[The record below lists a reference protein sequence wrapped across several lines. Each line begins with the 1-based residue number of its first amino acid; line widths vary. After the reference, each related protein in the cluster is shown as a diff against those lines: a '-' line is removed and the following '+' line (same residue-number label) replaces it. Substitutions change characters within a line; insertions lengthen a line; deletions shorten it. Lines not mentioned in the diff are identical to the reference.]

1 VFFRVKRRGFLL
13 LIVWVLMLLAG
24 LSALNLLEGAFNSR
38 PDSHTIVSVGWAGY
52 IISDSFNQ
60 QQPITY
66 ISASWTVP
74 TVNVSAGNG
83 YSSVWIGIGGQL
95 DKTLI
100 QVGTE
105 HNVINGEATYSA
117 WYEMLPAYSV
127 KIDNF
132 VLSPGDQITAAITII
147 SPETNEWNIQL
158 NDITNGEVFN
168 QNFFYNSTKSSG
180 EWIVERS
187 TVNGQI
193 SNLADFGALTFNGC
207 HIHQG
212 NTNGD
217 IRDFSYSIVHMTN
230 QQYDRLATTSS
241 IGSDNASFT
250 VTYQK
255 SS

>member
-1 VFFRVKRRGFLL
+1 MVFRVKRRGFLL
-13 LIVWVLMLLAG
+13 LTVWVLMLLAG
-24 LSALNLLEGAFNSR
+24 LSALNLLEGSFNSL

-60 QQPITY
+60 QQPITS

-83 YSSVWIGIGGQL
+83 YSSAWIGIGGQL

-105 HNVINGEATYSA
+105 HNVINGETTYSA

-168 QNFFYNSTKSSG
+168 QNFFYNSTQSSG

-193 SNLADFGALTFNGC
+193 SNLGRFW
-207 HIHQG
+207 
-212 NTNGD
+212 
-217 IRDFSYSIVHMTN
+217 
-230 QQYDRLATTSS
+230 RL
-241 IGSDNASFT
+241 NL
-250 VTYQK
+250 
-255 SS
+255 

>member
-1 VFFRVKRRGFLL
+1 VVFRVKRRGFLL
-13 LIVWVLMLLAG
+13 LTVWLLLLLAG
-24 LSALNLLEGAFNSR
+24 LSALNLLEGAFNAL

-52 IISDSFNQ
+52 IISNSFNQ
-60 QQPITY
+60 QQPITS

-74 TVNVSAGNG
+74 AVNVSAGNG
-83 YSSVWIGIGGQL
+83 YSSAWIGIGGQL

-100 QVGTE
+100 QLGTE

-117 WYEMLPAYSV
+117 WYEMLPDYAT

-132 VLSPGDQITAAITII
+132 VLTPGDQITAAITII

-168 QNFFYNSTKSSG
+168 QNLFYNSTQSSG

-193 SNLADFGALTFNGC
+193 SNLADFGSSTFNRC
-207 HIHQG
+207 HIHLG

-230 QQYDRLATTSS
+230 QQYDSLATTSS
-241 IGSDNASFT
+241 LGSDNASFT

>member
-1 VFFRVKRRGFLL
+1 
-13 LIVWVLMLLAG
+13 
-24 LSALNLLEGAFNSR
+24 
-38 PDSHTIVSVGWAGY
+38 
-52 IISDSFNQ
+52 
-60 QQPITY
+60 
-66 ISASWTVP
+66 
-74 TVNVSAGNG
+74 
-83 YSSVWIGIGGQL
+83 
-95 DKTLI
+95 
-100 QVGTE
+100 
-105 HNVINGEATYSA
+105 
-117 WYEMLPAYSV
+117 MLPAYSV

-147 SPETNEWNIQL
+147 SPETNGWNIQL

-168 QNFFYNSTKSSG
+168 QNFFYNSTQSSG

-193 SNLADFGALTFNGC
+193 SNLADYGALTFNGC